1 MVVTR
6 QISTR
11 HWNQFAKN
19 RDGST
24 KLFPTQVSNSRP
36 SEFFR
41 SGSSE
46 KRTIRARIISRCLVF
61 FLLNERKQNVYSTLE
76 FILSSRICLS
86 SCWARKGKILSDF
99 TNVRKSYSSS
109 IFPRLLSKLFVIF
122 LHWEGGEGGSGNFN
136 YYDFKESFFLS
147 LSSRSTT
154 DCTSLT
160 VGFPP
165 LVDCPPFDQPNLSP
179 STWYTCIY
187 WLLLENNKL
196 IRQLTLLSTRRSRD
210 GNKEFF
216 FFSFTL

>member
-99 TNVRKSYSSS
+99 TNVRKSYSWS

-147 LSSRSTT
+147 LDSIDDGLHVFNGWLPSSRR
-154 DCTSLT
+154 L
-160 VGFPP
+160 
-165 LVDCPPFDQPNLSP
+165 PPFRPTQFIPVYLIHMHILTP
-179 STWYTCIY
+179 TW
-187 WLLLENNKL
+187 K
-196 IRQLTLLSTRRSRD
+196 Q
-210 GNKEFF
+210 
-216 FFSFTL
+216 